1 MRFSESKSQGFMS
14 NITAKTIR
22 NLNKNDFVGFNSDRS
37 FVQKSWLF
45 TDSGRKKDNCYMF
58 LYVPFS

>member
-1 MRFSESKSQGFMS
+1 MS

-22 NLNKNDFVGFNSDRS
+22 NLNQNDFVGFNSDRR

-45 TDSGRKKDNCYMF
+45 TDSERRTTAVCSHMCPS
-58 LYVPFS
+58 VEM